1 MANSLMY
8 RNAAPTNRYG
18 VREFSDL
25 FDRLFDG
32 AAAAGATALSTPA
45 SVWEQDDHYHIEMDV
60 PGVKGENL
68 DVTLEDGRLSVS
80 TKRVRQDEGRSYIHD
95 ERRYGEMTRTVTLPE
110 TVDPESIKAEHRDG
124 VLHVTVAKRPE
135 VKPRKI
141 EVNVG

>member
-1 MANSLMY
+1 MASSMIY
-8 RNAAPTNRYG
+8 RNAPQSNRYG

-45 SVWEQDDHYHIEMDV
+45 SVWEEGDQYHIEMDV
-60 PGVKGENL
+60 PGVRAENL

-80 TKRVRQDEGRSYIHD
+80 TRRQREDEGRTYIHD

-110 TVDPESIKAEHRDG
+110 TVDPESIAAQHRDG
-124 VLHVTVAKRPE
+124 VLHVTVNKRPE